1 MGTPASGDQDI
12 LLALLTYRVLLSS
25 QLGRLTGRSAAVIRR
40 RLREYL
46 ISELGLVI
54 ALDGGGASD
63 QKAYALSPKGFDM
76 MAAQLG
82 LDPSRVPFS
91 RRPPSGPASP
101 LFRHLKLSNDV
112 SIAFTLAC
120 NADSP
125 VDLVRTIPEWEM
137 DSDPLRRRSKKPWE
151 RFVISERLED
161 IDGGDRIHVL
171 RPDLVLLLAP
181 RSDPKAGVA
190 CYLEADRATVS
201 VNGVINGK
209 LRAYWHVFLR
219 RGFKHRYEAAAM
231 RVLFVVGATRTEQR
245 IHSIRGAIREFCRH
259 NHDRHERFRAQVQQ
273 AAKAGS
279 GSQVELPPISSFAG
293 CFRFARWEDLCG
305 HDILHTPVWQDSAGQ
320 HLPFFRGPSAAEA
333 PGPAGPSAEL
343 LTILSVVPS

>member
-1 MGTPASGDQDI
+1 MGTPASGDQDL

-25 QLGRLTGRSAAVIRR
+25 QLGRLTQRSAAVIRR

-46 ISELGLVI
+46 IGEQGLVL
-54 ALDGGGASD
+54 ALDGGSASD

-120 NADSP
+120 TAGSP
-125 VDLVRTIPEWEM
+125 VELVRAIPEWEM
-137 DSDPLRRRSKKPWE
+137 DRDPLRRRSKKPWE
-151 RFVISERLED
+151 RFEISERLED
-161 IDGGDRIHVL
+161 LDGGERVLVL
-171 RPDLVLLLAP
+171 RPDLVLILAP
-181 RSDPKAGVA
+181 RNDPKARVA
-190 CYLEADRATVS
+190 AYVEADRATVS
-201 VNGVINGK
+201 VNGVINEK
-209 LRAYWHVFLR
+209 LRAYWHLFIR
-219 RGFKHRYEAAAM
+219 RGFKQRYEAAAM

-245 IHSIRGAIREFCRH
+245 IHSIQGAVREFCRH
-259 NHDRHERFRAQVQQ
+259 HQDRHERFRAQVRQVT
-273 AAKAGS
+273 KVES
-279 GSQVELPPISSFAG
+279 GSRTDLPPISSFAG

-305 HDILHTPVWQDSAGQ
+305 QDILHAPGWQDSAGQ
-320 HLPFFRGPSAAEA
+320 HLPFFRGPSEAE
-333 PGPAGPSAEL
+333 PPASTDPSADPSV
-343 LTILSVVPS
+343 TLSVVQS